1 METFLVL
8 QAIWDTF
15 LIFLFALGLS
25 TVIAIIATI
34 CFTEEQIETFLKKY
48 GWY

>member
-15 LIFLFALGLS
+15 LILLLATGIS
-25 TVIAIIATI
+25 TFIAIIASI
-34 CFTEEQIETFLKKY
+34 CFTEEQIETFLDKY
-48 GWY
+48 GWF